1 MNSKA
6 MLTAGAMLAAL
17 GLFAAGVATGG
28 AAEAANPATVTIN
41 YLSAGQCG
49 SVSGTKNA
57 AVYGTSVA
65 VSSGG
70 GVRGCTATF
79 RVVR

>member
-1 MNSKA
+1 MRSKA
-6 MLTAGAMLAAL
+6 MFIAGAVMLAA
-17 GLFAAGVATGG
+17 GIFTAGVAAGG

-49 SVSGTKNA
+49 SVTGTKSA
-57 AVYGTSVA
+57 AIYGTSSA
-65 VSSGG
+65 VSGNGG
-70 GVRGCTATF
+70 IRGCTATF